1 MGQTIVEQILSRH
14 AGKEVSVGDLAL
26 VNVGAA
32 ITTDSSA
39 PVDLQSGAVKD
50 MTDNKNY
57 QSAKM
62 PQIMIDILN
71 EERRL

>member
-14 AGKEVSVGDLAL
+14 AGKEVSAGDLAL

-39 PVDLQSGAVKD
+39 PVDLQSGTV
-50 MTDNKNY
+50 
-57 QSAKM
+57 
-62 PQIMIDILN
+62 
-71 EERRL
+71 

>member
-1 MGQTIVEQILSRH
+1 MGQTIVEKILSRH

-39 PVDLQSGAVKD
+39 PVDLQSGRVKD
-50 MTDNKNY
+50 TTDNKNY
-57 QSAKM
+57 QSVKM
-62 PQIMIDILN
+62 PQVMIDILN
-71 EERRL
+71 EVRRL

>member
-14 AGKEVSVGDLAL
+14 AGKEVSAGDLAL

-39 PVDLQSGAVKD
+39 PVDLQSGTVKD
-50 MTDNKNY
+50 MTDNKNL
-57 QSAKM
+57 QSTNM
-62 PQIMIDILN
+62 PQVMIDILN
-71 EERRL
+71 EVRRL

>member
-14 AGKEVSVGDLAL
+14 AGKEVSAGDLAL

-39 PVDLQSGAVKD
+39 PVYLQSGTVKD

-57 QSAKM
+57 QSVKM
-62 PQIMIDILN
+62 PQVMIDILN
-71 EERRL
+71 EVRRL

>member
-26 VNVGAA
+26 VNVGSA

-39 PVDLQSGAVKD
+39 PVDLQSDTVKD

-57 QSAKM
+57 QSTKM
-62 PQIMIDILN
+62 PQVTIDILN
-71 EERRL
+71 EVRRL

>member
-1 MGQTIVEQILSRH
+1 MGQTIAEQILSRH
-14 AGKEVSVGDLAL
+14 AGKEVSAGDLAL
-26 VNVGAA
+26 VNVDVA

-57 QSAKM
+57 QSVKM
-62 PQIMIDILN
+62 PQVMIDILN
-71 EERRL
+71 EVRRL

>member
-1 MGQTIVEQILSRH
+1 MGQTIVGQILSRH
-14 AGKEVSVGDLAL
+14 LGKEVSAGDLAL
-26 VNVGAA
+26 VNAGSA

-39 PVDLQSGAVKD
+39 PVDLQSGTVKD

-62 PQIMIDILN
+62 PQVMIDILN
-71 EERRL
+71 EVRRL

>member
-1 MGQTIVEQILSRH
+1 MGQTIAEQILSRH
-14 AGKEVSVGDLAL
+14 AGKEVSAGDLAL
-26 VNVGAA
+26 VNVDVA

-62 PQIMIDILN
+62 PQVMIDILN
-71 EERRL
+71 EVRRL